1 MVDYAPDS
9 KAVEAQ
15 LRDAIRDTSFSD
27 YNRVKLAVRLMGLF
41 DVRNANLSEMK
52 AVWDALQSIE
62 DKALSPAHRTMA
74 YIYFG
79 RGLLDK
85 AQQEAA
91 MLVVSVPEPDDAIR
105 VLLRCA
111 FYSRYINDDREG
123 LRALLGQALGIS
135 SQAGLQSQ
143 QNDMLALV
151 KEWE

>member
-79 RGLLDK
+79 RGLLVK
-85 AQQEAA
+85 LSRKQQCWLSPYRNRMTPLGFCYA
-91 MLVVSVPEPDDAIR
+91 
-105 VLLRCA
+105 VLFTAGTLMMTGRGCA
-111 FYSRYINDDREG
+111 PC
-123 LRALLGQALGIS
+123 
-135 SQAGLQSQ
+135 
-143 QNDMLALV
+143 
-151 KEWE
+151 